1 MHPRSMLLLCYGIS
15 ILLQLLPDLGLQ
27 TRNVPFQLILRHA
40 RAICCAL
47 QLILVWVIC

>member
-27 TRNVPFQLILRHA
+27 THNMPFQPILRCA

-47 QLILVWVIC
+47 QLILVWFIC